1 MLNDGPLRL
10 ITQGQEISPDVDEK
24 TLIDFGFKDL
34 QLVFVSQGAASR
46 SGGIHSNKPE
56 LPPFPGKDRMPM
68 NILLTSNH
76 FEQLFSLMQS
86 LSDMRLANDS
96 GVLLPHP
103 KAQILSRRVWDILML
118 LPTNSRLKEALQN
131 ISDADEATMKSLL
144 NPESPQKLMYT
155 LYIVDWLG
163 RPARLRRHSGLGDPG
178 ALQDQTWIHRFIQ
191 SGGLKHLFNIFLTG
205 PLQTR
210 DGTVWCEWKQD
221 CLSSLL
227 KLLVQFGVDPQDYEA
242 LADQLMEG
250 SAAPRKRLR
259 RYRGRK
265 GSGAAGV
272 TSEKLLVPRLSRTML
287 DLLDVDTVMTRM
299 TNVLIETSCA
309 YKDQH
314 VLYKTGLFGRAQV
327 VHFAISLLVSWV
339 FSDEDGIESAL
350 FSSNGLPAW

>member
-10 ITQGQEISPDVDEK
+10 ITQGQEISSEVDEK
-24 TLIDFGFKDL
+24 ALIDFGFKDL

-46 SGGIHSNKPE
+46 SGGMSSHRQEI
-56 LPPFPGKDRMPM
+56 PPFPGKENMPM
-68 NILLTSNH
+68 NLLLLPIH
-76 FEQLFSLMQS
+76 FEQLFSLMQN
-86 LSDMRLANDS
+86 LSDLRLPNDN

-118 LPTNSRLKEALQN
+118 LPTNNRLKDALQN
-131 ISDADEATMKSLL
+131 IADMDESTMKSLL

-163 RPARLRRHSGLGDPG
+163 RPARLRRHSGLNDGM
-178 ALQDQTWIHRFIQ
+178 QDQTWINRFIH

-205 PLQTR
+205 PLQSR
-210 DGTVWCEWKQD
+210 DGSVWCEWKQD

-250 SAAPRKRLR
+250 TTTPRKRLR

-265 GSGAAGV
+265 TSGATNVGLD
-272 TSEKLLVPRLSRTML
+272 KLLVSCSR
-287 DLLDVDTVMTRM
+287 
-299 TNVLIETSCA
+299 
-309 YKDQH
+309 
-314 VLYKTGLFGRAQV
+314 
-327 VHFAISLLVSWV
+327 
-339 FSDEDGIESAL
+339 
-350 FSSNGLPAW
+350 